1 MTEPLQTVPA
11 PPPAWLRWFIN
22 DASKGILDCGT
33 VAPVGCHHYFDEE
46 SGVWEISL
54 FVSDT
59 EVVGGP
65 CDGKMISSG
74 LQVDVLKVIEAFDS
88 RPEIYWQSEAV
99 EEDDQ
104 LGNHLSFEGPA
115 RGNHVWLRILHQ
127 APRWAGPGRL
137 LHAARGIV
145 EELW

>member
-1 MTEPLQTVPA
+1 MSEPQPTVSA
-11 PPPAWLRWFIN
+11 PPPAWLRWFVS
-22 DASKGILDCGT
+22 DASKGILDRGN
-33 VAPVGCHHYFDEE
+33 VAPVGCHHYFDTE

-59 EVVGGP
+59 EIVGGP
-65 CDGKMISSG
+65 CDGKLISSG
-74 LQVDVLKVIEAFDS
+74 LQVDILKVSEAFDA
-88 RPEIYWQSEAV
+88 PPAVYWQSEAL

-104 LGNHLSFEGPA
+104 LGNHLSLEGAA
-115 RGNHVWLRILHQ
+115 RGNPVWLRILHQ

-137 LHAARGIV
+137 LHAVRGIM